1 MINRWRGTAS
11 MPLTINSK
19 MQCQTHTA
27 KSLMWKL
34 VVDERNRRKLHHNT
48 TTTTTNTKHRR
59 IEWKCILFFSYTFI
73 DPSSCSF
80 SCTLKHMRDFC
91 CFWQSALQQ
100 QQQQVVSLTAPS
112 DNLDARLVKGL
123 TRDDKLKCAR
133 ISFQHV
139 PANLGVAK
147 SQALVLCVLTYAH
160 WLLVYS
166 AGRNHRNCVHKYRP
180 CIYAFSRCCAHIPVW
195 PALRSIEQL
204 KRSFNFTRPTIIT
217 TLLQ

>member
-73 DPSSCSF
+73 GPSSCSF

-91 CFWQSALQQ
+91 CFSQSALQQ

-160 WLLVYS
+160 WLWYTVLAETTEIASINIDHAYMHFHAV
-166 AGRNHRNCVHKYRP
+166 
-180 CIYAFSRCCAHIPVW
+180 
-195 PALRSIEQL
+195 ALIFRFGQHFDQLNSSNDHSISQDQQ
-204 KRSFNFTRPTIIT
+204 S
-217 TLLQ
+217 